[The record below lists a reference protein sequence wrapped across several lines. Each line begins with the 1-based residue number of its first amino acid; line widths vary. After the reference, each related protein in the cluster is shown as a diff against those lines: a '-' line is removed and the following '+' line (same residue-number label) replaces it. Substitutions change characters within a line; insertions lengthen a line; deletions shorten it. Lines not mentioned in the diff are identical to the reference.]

1 MLMLARML
9 HPRMLHLGTAA
20 AMMSVG
26 YGLAGNAR
34 TPPVVDRGKI
44 IAEERCG
51 GCHFAGATV
60 QGTAV
65 PSFIALAAR
74 ANLTAARLRDL
85 ITTPKHPMP
94 AVPLEA
100 AEIDAVVAYIRSLK

>member
-1 MLMLARML
+1 MLTWVRIV
-9 HPRMLHLGTAA
+9 RLGMAA
-20 AMMSVG
+20 SMISVG
-26 YGLAGNAR
+26 LGLAGNAQ
-34 TPPVVDRGKI
+34 TPSAVDRGKI

-51 GCHFAGATV
+51 GCHIAGAMV
-60 QGTAV
+60 QGTAA

-74 ANLTAARLRDL
+74 PNLTAERLRDL

-100 AEIDAVVAYIRSLK
+100 AEIDAVVAYLRSLR

>member
-1 MLMLARML
+1 MVRT
-9 HPRMLHLGTAA
+9 LHLGMAG

-26 YGLAGNAR
+26 LGLAGNAQ
-34 TPPVVDRGKI
+34 TPSAVDRGKM

-51 GCHFAGATV
+51 GCHFAGAMV
-60 QGTAV
+60 QGTPA

-74 ANLTAARLRDL
+74 TNLTAERLRDL
-85 ITTPKHPMP
+85 ITIPKHPMP